1 VTGRGPG
8 TPDGDAVPGVVE
20 HLFRSEAGRITA
32 LLVRRLGVDRLA
44 VAEDATQ
51 EALIAALHHWP
62 RTGVPASPAAWLL
75 QVARRKAIDALRR
88 ERTVQD
94 RAGAIR
100 DEAERSMGDERDVR
114 DEPIADDQLA
124 LAFLC
129 CHPALS
135 PESRVALTLKLV
147 GGFGVGEI
155 ARAFLADERA
165 VAQRLVRAKRTLRT
179 SGASL
184 ELPGADA
191 LPVRIDSVLEAL
203 YLMFNEGYAAH
214 EGDALLRRDCCA
226 EALRLAECLVPHA
239 GPRAPRVHAL
249 AALFCFHLARFDAR
263 TDAAGTVVRLADQ
276 DRTRWDR
283 ALIALGYRHFDASAS
298 GADLSAYHLEAELAT
313 CHLEAG
319 AWADTDWD
327 RILALYDRLLAMT
340 GSPVVALSRIVAARE
355 AGRPGEA
362 LDEIEL
368 LERIPAMRH
377 YFPLH
382 WVRGDLL
389 ADLGRTHEAAAALDT
404 ALGLAQCEPVRGL
417 LRDRLV
423 ALGREDVDS

>member
-1 VTGRGPG
+1 MTGDGPVG
-8 TPDGDAVPGVVE
+8 PEGGAVPGVVE

-44 VAEDATQ
+44 LAEDATQ
-51 EALIAALHHWP
+51 DALIAALHHWP

-88 ERTVQD
+88 ERTLQD

-100 DEAERSMGDERDVR
+100 DEAERSMHDDR
-114 DEPIADDQLA
+114 DEPIGDDQLA

-135 PESRVALTLKLV
+135 TESRVALTLKLV

-165 VAQRLVRAKRTLRT
+165 VAQRLVRAKRTLRAAE
-179 SGASL
+179 ASF
-184 ELPGADA
+184 EVPAAEA
-191 LPVRIDSVLEAL
+191 LPARIDSVLEAL

-226 EALRLAECLVPHA
+226 EALRLAEGLAPQA
-239 GPRAPRVHAL
+239 GARAPRVHAL

-263 TDAAGTVVRLADQ
+263 TDAAGAVVRLADQ

-283 ALIALGYRHFDASAS
+283 ALIARGYRHFGASAS

-313 CHLEAG
+313 CHLEAE

-327 RILALYDRLLAMT
+327 RILALYDRLLGIT

-355 AGRPGEA
+355 AGRSGGA
-362 LDEIEL
+362 LEEIDV

-417 LRDRLV
+417 LRERLD
-423 ALGREDVDS
+423 ALGRDDVDS